1 MKGTLVGLTFFVA
14 VLLGNSAL
22 AQTKTEEQEI
32 TKEVEIKEENGE
44 KILTIKTKANGV
56 ETEEVYKGEAA
67 EKKLAELQ
75 NGQLENQ
82 VKEEIQ
88 VKDHNGVITLTINR
102 TENGVTTTEV
112 LKGEEAEKRMKEMG
126 VTAPETKQPKY
137 KKVVEEK
144 KIEIS
149 HD

>member
-1 MKGTLVGLTFFVA
+1 MKRTLFGIAFFAVA
-14 VLLGNSAL
+14 TLSNTAL

-32 TKEVEIKEENGE
+32 TKEVEMREENGE
-44 KILTIKTKANGV
+44 KVLTIKTKANGI

-75 NGQLENQ
+75 SGELENQ
-82 VKEEIQ
+82 VKEEVQ
-88 VKDHNGVITLTINR
+88 VEDHNGVITLTINR
-102 TENGVTTTEV
+102 TENGKTTTEV
-112 LKGEEAEKRMKEMG
+112 LKGEEAEKRLKEMG

-144 KIEIS
+144 KVVIE
-149 HD
+149 HN

>member
-1 MKGTLVGLTFFVA
+1 MKGTVVGITIFAATIFSNVA
-14 VLLGNSAL
+14 M

-32 TKEVEIKEENGE
+32 TKEVEMKEENGE
-44 KILTIKTKANGV
+44 KVLTIKTKANGM

-75 NGQLENQ
+75 SGEMENQ

-88 VKDHNGVITLTINR
+88 VEDHNGVITLTINR

-112 LKGEEAEKRMKEMG
+112 LKGEEAEKRLKEMG
-126 VTAPETKQPKY
+126 VTPPETKQPKY

-144 KIEIS
+144 KIEIN

>member
-1 MKGTLVGLTFFVA
+1 MKGTVVGIAIFAATIFSNVA
-14 VLLGNSAL
+14 M
-22 AQTKTEEQEI
+22 AQRKTEEQEI
-32 TKEVEIKEENGE
+32 TKKVEMKEENGE
-44 KILTIKTKANGV
+44 KVLTIKTKANGM

-75 NGQLENQ
+75 SGEMENQ

-88 VKDHNGVITLTINR
+88 VEDHNGVITLTINR

-112 LKGEEAEKRMKEMG
+112 LKGEEAEKRLKEMG
-126 VTAPETKQPKY
+126 VTQPETKQPKH
-137 KKVVEEK
+137 KKIVEEK
-144 KIEIS
+144 NIEIN

>member
-1 MKGTLVGLTFFVA
+1 MKGTVVGITIFAATIFSNVA
-14 VLLGNSAL
+14 M
-22 AQTKTEEQEI
+22 AQTKIEEQEI
-32 TKEVEIKEENGE
+32 TKEVEMKEENGE
-44 KILTIKTKANGV
+44 KVLTIKTKANGM

-75 NGQLENQ
+75 SGEMENQ

-88 VKDHNGVITLTINR
+88 VEDHNGVITLTINR

-112 LKGEEAEKRMKEMG
+112 LKGEEAEKRLKEMG
-126 VTAPETKQPKY
+126 VTPPETKQPKY

-144 KIEIS
+144 KIEIN